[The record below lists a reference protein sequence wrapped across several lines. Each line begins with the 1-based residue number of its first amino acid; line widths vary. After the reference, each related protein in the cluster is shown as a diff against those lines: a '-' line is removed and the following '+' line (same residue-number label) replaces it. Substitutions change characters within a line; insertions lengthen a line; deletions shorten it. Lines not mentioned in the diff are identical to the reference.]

1 MFCTFFYA
9 LEPAVRFKFQYIRII
24 MSELSINT
32 PALLFPAI
40 TLLMLAYTNRFLAL
54 ANLVRRLHEQYTKE
68 ESQNIRRQIA
78 SLHVRIRLIRNMQA
92 LGVLSFLL
100 CVVTMYLIFTGNNQA
115 AYILFA
121 ASLISLLLSLIFS
134 LIEIWKSTNAIDL
147 ELSDMELKH
156 QNIIRDILDDAQKNA

>member
-1 MFCTFFYA
+1 
-9 LEPAVRFKFQYIRII
+9 

-54 ANLVRRLHEQYTKE
+54 ANLVRRLHEQYTKA

-115 AYILFA
+115 AYMLFA

-156 QNIIRDILDDAQKNA
+156 QNIIRDILDDKHKDA

>member
-1 MFCTFFYA
+1 
-9 LEPAVRFKFQYIRII
+9 

-100 CVVTMYLIFTGNNQA
+100 CVVTMYLIFTGNIEA
-115 AYILFA
+115 SYVLFA

-147 ELSDMELKH
+147 ELSDMEFKH
-156 QNIIRDILDDAQKNA
+156 QNIIRDILVDREED

>member
-1 MFCTFFYA
+1 MA
-9 LEPAVRFKFQYIRII
+9 
-24 MSELSINT
+24 ELSINT

-54 ANLVRRLHEQYTKE
+54 ANLVRRLHEQYTKA

-100 CVVTMYLIFTGNNQA
+100 CVVTMYLIFTGKNQA
-115 AYILFA
+115 AYMLFA
-121 ASLISLLLSLIFS
+121 TSLISLLLSLIFS

-156 QNIIRDILDDAQKNA
+156 QNIIRDILDDKHQDA

>member
-1 MFCTFFYA
+1 MA
-9 LEPAVRFKFQYIRII
+9 
-24 MSELSINT
+24 ELSINT

-54 ANLVRRLHEQYTKE
+54 ANLVRRLHEQYTKA

-115 AYILFA
+115 AYLLFA

-156 QNIIRDILDDAQKNA
+156 QNIIRDILDDKHKDA

>member
-1 MFCTFFYA
+1 MN
-9 LEPAVRFKFQYIRII
+9 
-24 MSELSINT
+24 ELSINT

-100 CVVTMYLIFTGNNQA
+100 CVVTMYLIFTGNNHT

-121 ASLISLLLSLIFS
+121 TSLISLLLSLIFS

-147 ELSDMELKH
+147 ELSDMELRN
-156 QNIIRDILDDAQKNA
+156 QNIIRDILDDAHKDS